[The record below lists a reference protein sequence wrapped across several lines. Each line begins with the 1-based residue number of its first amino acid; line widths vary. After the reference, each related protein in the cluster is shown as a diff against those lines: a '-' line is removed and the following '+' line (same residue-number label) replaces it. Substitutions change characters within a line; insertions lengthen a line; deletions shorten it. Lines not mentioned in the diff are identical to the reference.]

1 MPNMSI
7 EGIINT
13 EAGENSDALF
23 ISAAYEGS
31 ASFHKGTAMGPEKM
45 VSCLNRQIEFWDR
58 NLKVETNTK
67 LKISH
72 ADVEGLEG
80 MNPEHAVQK
89 IKDAYAEGSAKTDF
103 AVLLGGEHS
112 VSIGAF
118 QAIAE
123 RESASDI
130 TIVQIDAHCDLR
142 NDDSDYNELSPSPF
156 AHSTIARRAHE
167 LGFNLVQVGIRA
179 FSTEEYEYF
188 TKHDNITVFEWNTS
202 KKPSIQEIIDSIKT
216 EKVYLT
222 IDVDG
227 FDPAHMPGTGTPVQG
242 GLEWWYGNEFIE
254 TLFEKK
260 NVIAADVV
268 EVMPQEDTGL
278 TEYGAAQLAY
288 NMVGFKFRNKM

>member
-1 MPNMSI
+1 MSI

-13 EAGENSDALF
+13 PAEENADVVF
-23 ISAAYEGS
+23 ISAPYEGS
-31 ASFHKGTAMGPEKM
+31 ASFHKGTALGPEKM

-58 NLKVETNTK
+58 NLKKETHAE

-72 ADVEGLEG
+72 VAVEGLEG
-80 MNPEHAVQK
+80 ANPEHAVQA
-89 IKDAYAEGSAKTDF
+89 IKDVYVAHAEKTVF
-103 AVLLGGEHS
+103 PMILGGEHS
-112 VSIGAF
+112 VSIAAF

-123 RESASDI
+123 REDAKEI
-130 TIVQIDAHCDLR
+130 TIVQLDAHCDLR
-142 NDDSDYNELSPSPF
+142 NDDSDYNELSPSHF
-156 AHSTIARRAHE
+156 AHSTIARRGHQ

-179 FSTEEYEYF
+179 YSTEEYEYF
-188 TKHDNITVFEWNTS
+188 TEHNNITVFEWNTS

-216 EKVYLT
+216 TKVYLT

-242 GLEWWYGNEFIE
+242 GIEWWYGNELIE
-254 TLFEKK
+254 TLFATKD
-260 NVIAADVV
+260 VIAADIV

-288 NMVGFKFRNKM
+288 NMVGFKFRDQIK